1 MCGPSL
7 KGGSDRDMLGVNGLL
22 KNRGLVGCG
31 LKQPIKSEL
40 DDFFPE
46 VGLNIN
52 KMFESTHLVVFA
64 FGWFF
69 TGIYI

>member
-1 MCGPSL
+1 MRSFPEG
-7 KGGSDRDMLGVNGLL
+7 REVAWDMLGGRTS
-22 KNRGLVGCG
+22 KKPVGWLW

-64 FGWFF
+64 FG
-69 TGIYI
+69 